1 VFESGIRGG
10 SPGHAD
16 FRIEEGRPTMLKTNP
31 ERAARYATIYV
42 AGEINSSG
50 PTSDSV
56 SPWAATRRLTFE
68 PVVAPELIAN
78 PL

>member
-1 VFESGIRGG
+1 VESGIRGG

-16 FRIEEGRPTMLKTNP
+16 FRIEEGRPTMLNYKPGT
-31 ERAARYATIYV
+31 RGTIRHDLRC
-42 AGEINSSG
+42 GEINSSG

-68 PVVAPELIAN
+68 PVVAPELIAY